1 VEDGEVQNPLAEIA
15 YSEATKIEP
24 DFEVGEELYE
34 EVDIQKEFGRR
45 AILAG
50 KQTLA
55 ARINDLKKNILIK
68 KYEDRVGEI
77 VSGEV
82 YQVWKKEVLLLDEE
96 GMKCCLSPRADPDRL
111 F

>member
-1 VEDGEVQNPLAEIA
+1 
-15 YSEATKIEP
+15 
-24 DFEVGEELYE
+24 LYE

-77 VSGEV
+77 VTGEV
-82 YQVWKKEVLLLDEE
+82 YQVWKK
-96 GMKCCLSPRADPDRL
+96 KC
-111 F
+111 